1 MLVGRIILEVR
12 EAYGFTTKEV
22 ILAAGAT
29 QTPQILELSGI
40 GSADLWSHG
49 NITIIDN
56 PHAGE
61 NL

>member
-12 EAYGFTTKEV
+12 EDGFTTKEV